1 MLFLEAACKRE
12 SKEILEVLFMT
23 TFCFVYVF
31 QLESNKVIT
40 SQFIRSF

>member
-12 SKEILEVLFMT
+12 SKEILKVLFMT

>member
-23 TFCFVYVF
+23 TFVYVF
-31 QLESNKVIT
+31 QLESNKAVT
-40 SQFIRSF
+40 SQFIE